1 MENKTREYIFIVI
14 INLLYA
20 IISYSFLG
28 GISSI
33 LIAYMDILALIST
46 ALWVVY
52 IITQYMII
60 KKASWKKDKSI
71 QEILRAILFSVCFII
86 LKMCGDFIF
95 TRVSIF
101 NQTMRRTAILLE
113 IESCF
118 WGGILIIF
126 SDRKGKS
133 DLELEKD

>member
-46 ALWVVY
+46 TLWVAY

-60 KKASWKKDKSI
+60 KRASWKKDKSI
-71 QEILRAILFSVCFII
+71 QEIFGAILFSICFII

-95 TRVSIF
+95 TRVSIVCGE
-101 NQTMRRTAILLE
+101 A
-113 IESCF
+113 C
-118 WGGILIIF
+118 
-126 SDRKGKS
+126 
-133 DLELEKD
+133 